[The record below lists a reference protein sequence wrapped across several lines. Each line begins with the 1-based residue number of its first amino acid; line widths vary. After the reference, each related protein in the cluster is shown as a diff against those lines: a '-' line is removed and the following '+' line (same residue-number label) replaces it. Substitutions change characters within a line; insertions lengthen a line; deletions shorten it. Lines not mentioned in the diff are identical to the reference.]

1 VRLVRLT
8 AFAWVVVLAVVLG
21 WRLAH
26 QHNGTAKAL
35 AKGKIV
41 PAPVF
46 KLSPLSGAGRVSLS
60 SYRGKAVVV
69 NFWASDCIPCKREM
83 PRLQAA
89 AERWTGKPVAVLGID
104 VLDSKS
110 AARSFAR
117 DHGVTYRIGFDK
129 LGDVAIRYGVLG
141 TPTTFFI
148 DRRGRIV
155 KRILGPVTA
164 AELDSEIGHALAS

>member
-1 VRLVRLT
+1 MRLT
-8 AFAWVVVLAVVLG
+8 AVAGVAVLASLLG

-35 AKGKIV
+35 AEGKVV
-41 PAPVF
+41 PAPAF
-46 KLSPLSGAGRVSLS
+46 RLSPLAGAGRVSLA

-104 VLDSKS
+104 VLDSRS
-110 AARSFAR
+110 AARSFAH
-117 DHGVTYRIGFDK
+117 DHGVTYKIGFDK
-129 LGDVAIRYGVLG
+129 LGDVAIRYGVVG

-164 AELDSEIGHALAS
+164 TDLDSEIGHALAS